1 MENILFVINDGFEE
15 VETITPYDLLKRA
28 GFNVVLASNDIY
40 VKGSHDLIVKSD
52 ELLRMVDFKKFD
64 MVVLS
69 GGRQY
74 QHNKED
80 KLYLEC
86 LRYFY
91 EKKAVAAICAT
102 PTILGEN
109 GMLLDKKYTL
119 FTPMNKNFGGEFTNA
134 RVQRDS
140 NIITGRSCGT
150 ALDFAYEILR
160 YFGKDELVEKIK
172 EDILD
177 K

>member
-1 MENILFVINDGFEE
+1 MKNILFVINDGFEE

-74 QHNKED
+74 QHNEASRKG
-80 KLYLEC
+80 
-86 LRYFY
+86 
-91 EKKAVAAICAT
+91 KKG
-102 PTILGEN
+102 P
-109 GMLLDKKYTL
+109 D
-119 FTPMNKNFGGEFTNA
+119 
-134 RVQRDS
+134 
-140 NIITGRSCGT
+140 GT
-150 ALDFAYEILR
+150 
-160 YFGKDELVEKIK
+160 
-172 EDILD
+172 
-177 K
+177 